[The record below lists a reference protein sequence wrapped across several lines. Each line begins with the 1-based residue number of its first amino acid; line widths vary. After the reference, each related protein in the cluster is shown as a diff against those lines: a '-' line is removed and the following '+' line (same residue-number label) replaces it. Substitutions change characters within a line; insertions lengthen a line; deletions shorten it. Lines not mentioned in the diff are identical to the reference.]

1 MIKDHV
7 KRDISD
13 FLDGELPAEAQDKLF
28 SASETARENL
38 EYLQTLRLIKR
49 AESELSEPSPE
60 KLKSSVSNVVGK
72 TVVLKR
78 KSNAFTFM
86 WAALAVILVLAVL
99 WAVFFPVYT
108 PSKVPEPQ
116 SSAAPSAVPSETSS
130 ESSDVPSSE
139 EPSDVSSG
147 ESGSSDEES
156 SAVEYDYSLYLPYGI
171 DEYLPQEYRGEK
183 YAYAI
188 FAKGTYVA
196 TLMKADPSSYK
207 LVYNQ
212 PGETAVLLCD
222 NPFDDT
228 VEALNKTWFK
238 ITDAVTDEKFDG
250 ISAGSRVGVIFVRGV

>member
-86 WAALAVILVLAVL
+86 WAALAVVLVLAVL

-139 EPSDVSSG
+139 EPSDVSSE
-147 ESGSSDEES
+147 ESVTSGEES
-156 SAVEYDYSLYLPYGI
+156 SAVEYDYSKYLPFDI

-183 YAYAI
+183 YAYVI
-188 FAKGTYVA
+188 SAKGTYVA
-196 TLMKADPSSYK
+196 TLMESNKEYV
-207 LVYNQ
+207 LVYNE
-212 PGETAVLLCD
+212 PGELAVLVSPNSLE
-222 NPFDDT
+222 T
-228 VEALNKTWFK
+228 TLKHLRATWFSIK
-238 ITDAVTDEKFDG
+238 ETVTDELFDG
-250 ISAGSRVGVIFVRGV
+250 IQSGAESGLIFVRGV